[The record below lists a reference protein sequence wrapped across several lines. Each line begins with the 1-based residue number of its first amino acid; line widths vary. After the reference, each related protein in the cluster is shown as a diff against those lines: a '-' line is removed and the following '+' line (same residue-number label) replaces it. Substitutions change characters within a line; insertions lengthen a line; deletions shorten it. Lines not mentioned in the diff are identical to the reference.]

1 MVINHSYKPN
11 TFFAL
16 TGGDNG
22 CSFQQVDDQRSAN
35 VDGARLNGRSVE
47 VLGHS
52 IDCKSLIDNMNALT
66 RDEGFG
72 YSITIPEDSGHRI
85 QKNFYRLL
93 LGAWELPEDQL
104 LFRALEMERIDIAL
118 GLVRAGC
125 HLNGTDT
132 DGNTVLHRAVRA
144 GSPELIQALVQAGA
158 NLGQK
163 NEGQWMPID
172 LAVFYGNEQTVLA
185 MTQGGRLS
193 EIREED
199 LRLHLPRFF
208 HWMLNSDERADSW
221 EDRTDLGLRVFAS
234 ILDSVGAEVLRA
246 NPDLLHEVA
255 EGAIDHYVPQVA
267 DHLMKMGLEF
277 DHHRQGEGGRT
288 LLHWLVDRSNH
299 SKKLSHEMVEVFLR
313 QGALVDAQDEDLQ
326 TPLHFAVACEGSELT
341 KLLIANGANVQL
353 ADSNGKTPI
362 QTAVEEENYS
372 AAVALANHRAV
383 PDDLTPE
390 DCTEILYQAIKE
402 GELPLVEILC
412 QSPTFPRDNLL
423 VLKDILERAFK
434 GGAQNVAAFFAHE
447 FMALYPS
454 PEDVEEMREMAAKK
468 EWNFVCELLGASIKG

>member
-1 MVINHSYKPN
+1 MDINHSYKPN

-16 TGGDNG
+16 MGGDNG
-22 CSFQQVDDQRSAN
+22 CFFQQVDDQRLAN
-35 VDGARLNGRSVE
+35 VDGARLNGRSIE

-52 IDCKSLIDNMNALT
+52 VDCKSLSDSMNALT

-163 NEGQWMPID
+163 NESQWIPID
-172 LAVFYGNEQTVLA
+172 LAVFYGNEQIVRA
-185 MTQGGRLS
+185 MTQGGHLS

-199 LRLHLPRFF
+199 LSLHLPRWFQ
-208 HWMLNSDERADSW
+208 WMLHSDERAEAW
-221 EDRTDLGLRVFAS
+221 EDLEEKAVRVFKS
-234 ILDSVGAEVLRA
+234 IIDSIGAEVLRA
-246 NPDLLHEVA
+246 NPDLLHKVA
-255 EGAIDHYVPQVA
+255 EDAIDHYVPEVA
-267 DHLMKMGLEF
+267 EHLMKIGLVF
-277 DHHRQGEGGRT
+277 DYKRKGEGGQT
-288 LLHWLVDRSNH
+288 LLHLLVERYNH
-299 SKKLSHEMVEVFLR
+299 SRKCSYGMVEVFLR

-326 TPLHFAVACEGSELT
+326 TPLHFAVTCEGSELT

-362 QTAVEEENYS
+362 QKAVEKKNFS

-402 GELPLVEILC
+402 GERPLVEILC

-423 VLKDILERAFK
+423 VLKDMLERAFK

-447 FMALYPS
+447 FMALDPT
-454 PEDVEEMREMAAKK
+454 PGDVEEMREMAAIKK
-468 EWNFVCELLGASIKG
+468 WNFVYELLGASIKG